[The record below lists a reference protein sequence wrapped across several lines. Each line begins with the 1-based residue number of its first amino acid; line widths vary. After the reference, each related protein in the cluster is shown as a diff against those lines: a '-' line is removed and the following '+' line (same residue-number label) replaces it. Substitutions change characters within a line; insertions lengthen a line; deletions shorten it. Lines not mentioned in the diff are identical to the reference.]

1 MKTKTKVIT
10 IICLTVTFITI
21 VLCVTFLE
29 LLSDVEVAGVDF
41 SCFTVYSSSITA
53 VATLK
58 EHKREHRKG
67 GKNEN

>member
-10 IICLTVTFITI
+10 IICLTATFITI

-41 SCFTVYSSSITA
+41 SCFTVYSSSVGTIA
-53 VATLK
+53 ALK
-58 EHKREHRKG
+58 EHRSKDSKEGR
-67 GKNEN
+67 NE